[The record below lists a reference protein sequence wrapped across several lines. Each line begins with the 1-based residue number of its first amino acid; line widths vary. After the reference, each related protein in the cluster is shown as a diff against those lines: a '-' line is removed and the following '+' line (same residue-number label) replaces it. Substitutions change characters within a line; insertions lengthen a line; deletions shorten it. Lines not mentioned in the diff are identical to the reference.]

1 MQFTLSSGT
10 LNARLQTLARVL
22 SNKNTIS
29 ILDCFIFEIA
39 NSTLTVTASDN
50 ENVMRFTI
58 ELDDCNGE
66 GQFALPNR
74 TILNAVKEL
83 PEQPL
88 CFNVDVDTLSVEIDY
103 QNGTVNM
110 TALSAEDFPLTP
122 AMENGVTTIT
132 LESLAFAENLSRS
145 LFATAQD
152 EIRPVMGGVYFD
164 LTSDYLAIVATDGHK
179 LVRNRILSVSADEPA
194 SFILPQK
201 PAQLLKGV
209 LSKNDGDVVVKFNQ
223 RSAEIRFADGMLSC
237 RLIEGRYPN
246 YNSVIPTNNTNCLTI
261 DRKSLMGALKR
272 VQPFASESSQL
283 VRFHIEKGT
292 LRLAAEDIDFA
303 TSAKESISCDYA
315 GATMDIGFKG
325 TAIYEIL
332 NNLSS
337 DEVIIQLADP
347 SRAGVVIPA
356 VQPENQEVLM
366 LIMPMLLND

>member
-103 QNGTVNM
+103 QNGTFNM

-132 LESLAFAENLSRS
+132 LESLAFA
-145 LFATAQD
+145 
-152 EIRPVMGGVYFD
+152 
-164 LTSDYLAIVATDGHK
+164 
-179 LVRNRILSVSADEPA
+179 
-194 SFILPQK
+194 
-201 PAQLLKGV
+201 
-209 LSKNDGDVVVKFNQ
+209 
-223 RSAEIRFADGMLSC
+223 
-237 RLIEGRYPN
+237 
-246 YNSVIPTNNTNCLTI
+246 
-261 DRKSLMGALKR
+261 
-272 VQPFASESSQL
+272 
-283 VRFHIEKGT
+283 
-292 LRLAAEDIDFA
+292 
-303 TSAKESISCDYA
+303 
-315 GATMDIGFKG
+315 
-325 TAIYEIL
+325 
-332 NNLSS
+332 
-337 DEVIIQLADP
+337 
-347 SRAGVVIPA
+347 
-356 VQPENQEVLM
+356 
-366 LIMPMLLND
+366 